1 MIITLEMKLQFLGK
15 SLSFQEIV
23 FSSEVDSTFLCET
36 ASVKP
41 LKIGLKDL

>member
-1 MIITLEMKLQFLGK
+1 MLEIKLEFLGK

-23 FSSEVDSTFLCET
+23 FSSEVCTTFLCET